1 MRELG
6 WNGFLVMFA
15 FIVEFGVGFWF
26 IWKKGALDW
35 E

>member
-6 WNGFLVMFA
+6 LYGYLTMVVFV
-15 FIVEFGVGFWF
+15 VEFLVGFWY